1 MKIIFM
7 GTPAFSADVLKAL
20 LKFHEVVLVV
30 SQPDRIKD
38 RKGNLVATCTK
49 QVALDNNINVIQP
62 EKISDAINLILNTDA
77 DIIITCAYGQFVPS
91 ILLNHF
97 KYGSIN
103 VHASLLPKL
112 RGGAPI
118 QRAIMN
124 GFNKTGITI
133 MYMDK
138 KMDAGDIITQRQ
150 IDIKIDDT
158 YDSLSIKLSNL
169 AKDLL
174 LYTLDLIISNKINP
188 IKQDE
193 NLVTYAYNIKKEEE
207 KINFNNNA
215 KDVVNLIKA
224 LCSNPGA
231 YCILDNKRLKVYNAI
246 VLDEIS
252 DDDAGVISY
261 ITKDGIVVNC
271 KDVKIKLLDIKLEGK
286 KRCLVKDYIN
296 GKKKEELV
304 GRKLD

>member
-62 EKISDAINLILNTDA
+62 EKISDTINLILNTDA

-174 LYTLDLIISNKINP
+174 LDTLDLIISNKINP

-207 KINFNNNA
+207 KIDFNNNA

-296 GKKKEELV
+296 GIKKEELV

>member
-193 NLVTYAYNIKKEEE
+193 SLVTYAYNIKKEEE
-207 KINFNNNA
+207 KIDFNNNA

-296 GKKKEELV
+296 GIKKEELV

>member
-174 LYTLDLIISNKINP
+174 LDTLDLIISNKINP

-271 KDVKIKLLDIKLEGK
+271 TDVKIKLLDIKLEGK

-296 GKKKEELV
+296 GIKKEELV

>member
-7 GTPAFSADVLKAL
+7 GTPAFSADVLKTL

-174 LYTLDLIISNKINP
+174 LDTLDLIISNKINP

-296 GKKKEELV
+296 GIKKEELV

>member
-174 LYTLDLIISNKINP
+174 LDTLDLIISNKINP

-296 GKKKEELV
+296 GIKKEELV

>member
-174 LYTLDLIISNKINP
+174 LDTLNLIISNKINP

-252 DDDAGVISY
+252 DDAAGVISY

-296 GKKKEELV
+296 GIKKEELV

>member
-174 LYTLDLIISNKINP
+174 LDTLNLIISNKINP

-296 GKKKEELV
+296 GIKKEELV

>member
-174 LYTLDLIISNKINP
+174 LDTLNLIISNKINP

-207 KINFNNNA
+207 KINLNNNA

-296 GKKKEELV
+296 GIKKEELV

>member
-174 LYTLDLIISNKINP
+174 LDTLDLIISNKINP

-252 DDDAGVISY
+252 DDAAGVISY

-296 GKKKEELV
+296 GIKKEELV

>member
-296 GKKKEELV
+296 GIKKEELV

>member
-174 LYTLDLIISNKINP
+174 LDTLNLIISNKINP

-207 KINFNNNA
+207 KIDFNNNA

-296 GKKKEELV
+296 GIKKEELV